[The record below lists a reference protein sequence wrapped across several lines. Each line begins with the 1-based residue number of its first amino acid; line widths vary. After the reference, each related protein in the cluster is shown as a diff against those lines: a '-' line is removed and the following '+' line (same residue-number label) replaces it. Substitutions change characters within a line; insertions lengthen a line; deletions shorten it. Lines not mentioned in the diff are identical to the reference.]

1 MEHIEF
7 PPRYEAT
14 SVESKWYEAWD
25 QADLFA
31 PSQDESK
38 PSYCITI
45 PPPNIT
51 GSLHMGHALCYP
63 LQDVFGR
70 FQRLQ
75 GKRVLILPGQ
85 DHAGI
90 ATQSVVE
97 KQLRKEGSSGAELGR
112 DKFVDRVWK
121 WREESGD
128 IILNQ
133 FKALGCAFD
142 WSRLR
147 FTLDDHYANTVL
159 QVFIDWYNKGH
170 IYRGKRVVNWDPK
183 LKTSV
188 SDIETLRETRK
199 GHLYHIRYEFTD
211 GSGSIVIATTRPE
224 TMLADIAVAVH
235 PSDKRY
241 EGKIGKS
248 LRLPLVGREI
258 PLVADLYP
266 DPEFGTGAVKITP
279 AHDPNDY
286 EVGVRHHLV
295 MPVVLDLEA
304 KISAA
309 WNREFEPELA
319 SAIEKYEGM
328 DRYEARKQ
336 IVADLDACGAL
347 VEIVDHEIPIILS
360 DRSGEVIEPLLS
372 EQWFA
377 RQGELAKPVIE
388 AVEKDEITFHPARY
402 KDIFL
407 AWMESIRDWNISRQL
422 WWGHRIPAFYTEDE
436 QVFVAMT
443 WEEAQKMAGTKK
455 IVRQD
460 TDVLDTW
467 FSSGMWPFVT
477 LGWPNETEDMSKFYP
492 TNVLITDRNIINL
505 WVARMLM
512 MGYDLVG
519 AKPFSEVMIYAT
531 VMREDGRRMSK
542 SLGTGI
548 DPMDVINTLGADAL
562 RWTLLSQTGE
572 NQELRYSEKKTE
584 DARNFCNKIWNA
596 TRFVLMNVEGVPSR
610 PAELETVDKW
620 LLSRLIATEKEVKA
634 AYERFDLQA
643 ACQALYRFFWSETCD
658 WYIEIAKSRL
668 QSADQKE
675 TPQWV
680 LLTVFESFIKML
692 HPIMPFIT
700 EELYK
705 YLPINGKAAFLMS
718 ADWPVLGD
726 DLNHPDAEQEIE
738 SLFSAT
744 RALRALRAE
753 IDLKPNQ
760 KVEEVY
766 FEGDL
771 KGNDAIICS
780 QAWVQKLTPGKP
792 TGRFVS
798 ATSGGLDF
806 HIAVEGLIDLVKV
819 GESITRDMAKSSE
832 DAEKLA
838 ARLSNPQ
845 FVERAKPDVIE
856 RDRAQ
861 LVELQQRIEKLKA
874 RQELLGA

>member
-14 SVESKWYEAWD
+14 AVESKWYEAWD

-31 PSQDESK
+31 PSDDESK

-63 LQDVFGR
+63 LQDVLGR

-112 DKFVDRVWK
+112 EAFIDRVWK

-159 QVFIDWYNKGH
+159 QVFIDWYKKGH

-211 GSGSIVIATTRPE
+211 GSGSVVIATTRPE

-241 EGKIGKS
+241 EGKIGKT

-286 EVGVRHHLV
+286 EVGVRHKLA

-304 KISAA
+304 RITAE
-309 WNREFEPELA
+309 WNREFEPETVA
-319 SAIEKYEGM
+319 TIARYEGM

-336 IVADLDACGAL
+336 IVADLEASGEL

-377 RQGELAKPVIE
+377 RQGELSKPVIE
-388 AVEKDEITFHPARY
+388 AVKRDEITFHPARY

-422 WWGHRIPAFYTEDE
+422 WWGHRIPAFYTEDNE
-436 QVFVAMT
+436 LFVAMT
-443 WEEAQKMAGTKK
+443 WEEAQKLAGDKK

-477 LGWPNETEDMSKFYP
+477 LGWPNETEDMANFYP

-596 TRFVLMNVEGVPSR
+596 TRFVLMNVDGIPAK

-620 LLSRLIATEKEVKA
+620 LLSRLVHTEKEVKS

-643 ACQALYRFFWSETCD
+643 ACQALYRFFWSEVCD
-658 WYIEIAKSRL
+658 WYIEISKARL
-668 QSADQKE
+668 QSADQKA

-680 LLTVFESFIKML
+680 LLTAFEAFIKML
-692 HPIMPFIT
+692 HPVMPFIT

-705 YLPINGKAAFLMS
+705 YLPIEGKAPFLMS
-718 ADWPVLGD
+718 ADWPVLGS
-726 DLNHPDAEQEIE
+726 DLNHPESETEIE
-738 SLFSAT
+738 SVFAAT

-753 IDLKPNQ
+753 LDLKPMQ
-760 KVEEVY
+760 QVARVY

-771 KGNDAIICS
+771 KGNEAIVCS
-780 QAWVQKLTPGKP
+780 QAWVQELIPGKP
-792 TGRFVS
+792 EGRFVS
-798 ATSGGLDF
+798 ATSGGVDF
-806 HIAVEGLIDLVKV
+806 HIGVEGLIDLAKV
-819 GESITRDMAKSSE
+819 VEGITRDLAKSTE
-832 DAEKLA
+832 EEAKLA
-838 ARLSNPQ
+838 ARLDNPQ
-845 FVERAKPDVIE
+845 FVERAKPEVIE

-861 LVELQQRIEKLKA
+861 LSELRARIEKLKA
-874 RQELLGA
+874 RQALLGA